1 VSTWWLPTLSA
12 SPPFEGLVR
21 QRQLDTAE
29 RLAFDFASQA
39 SQAPPRNVRPTRRQ
53 TDAKIEE
60 LKQRAKDTGPGM
72 LPTIE
77 LPIVTY
83 KARL

>member
-1 VSTWWLPTLSA
+1 MCDRCDAKL
-12 SPPFEGLVR
+12 
-21 QRQLDTAE
+21 
-29 RLAFDFASQA
+29 
-39 SQAPPRNVRPTRRQ
+39 
-53 TDAKIEE
+53 DAKIEE
-60 LKQRAKDTGPGM
+60 LKQRAKDTGPDM